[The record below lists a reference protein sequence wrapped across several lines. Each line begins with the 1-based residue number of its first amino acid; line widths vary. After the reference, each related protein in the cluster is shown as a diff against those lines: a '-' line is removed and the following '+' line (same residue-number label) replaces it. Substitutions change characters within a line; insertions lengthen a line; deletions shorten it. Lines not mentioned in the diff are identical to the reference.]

1 MHNRI
6 ELIDPLVSLRISG
19 FFMEENEMS
28 TKAVG
33 VMKVPVIDLKATGQN
48 IELLRKSAGVS
59 VKEIQDVMGFANP
72 QAIYKWQQGKC
83 LPSVDNLFALSRLF
97 GVSMNE
103 ILVQSQL
110 NLIGNGQSD
119 DCPLHFFDC
128 ESTHRHTKSQ
138 NFQSISRLYQN
149 TIVLKTAVCLVNLL
163 IDPPVRND
171 WLVSED
177 QACEC

>member
-1 MHNRI
+1 MTQV
-6 ELIDPLVSLRISG
+6 LFP
-19 FFMEENEMS
+19 
-28 TKAVG
+28 T
-33 VMKVPVIDLKATGQN
+33 IDLRATGEN
-48 IELLRKSAGVS
+48 IIRLRKAN
-59 VKEIQDVMGFANP
+59 GFTVRELQHYFGFEEP

-119 DCPLHFFDC
+119 DCPLHFLL
-128 ESTHRHTKSQ
+128 TAKAPTGTQ
-138 NFQSISRLYQN
+138 NRKTSNLFRGFIKTQSS
-149 TIVLKTAVCLVNLL
+149 LKTAVCLVNLL
-163 IDPPVRND
+163 IDPPVRNE